1 MPFPPQY
8 EHVSGEEPGLEP
20 FPLHVP
26 HFSVVENF
34 MSCFLPWKASSRE
47 IDKSYL
53 KSDPLLLVLL
63 LLDLPPP
70 PKSPKKSS
78 KISEK
83 SAPLKPPKPPPGHRV
98 LGL

>member
-1 MPFPPQY
+1 M
-8 EHVSGEEPGLEP
+8 HLSGECPGFEPL
-20 FPLHVP
+20 PLQVL

-34 MSCFLPWKASSRE
+34 ISCFLPSYASSSE

-53 KSDPLLLVLL
+53 KSEPLLLEFLL
-63 LLDLPPP
+63 PLDLPPP

-83 SAPLKPPKPPPGHRV
+83 SAPPKPPNPP
-98 LGL
+98 LCLPPPFSKAA